1 MTNLDHMIES
11 DARDMVPRASW
22 RETAAVLVSLVASG
36 AFFVYAL
43 LQAVSA

>member
-22 RETAAVLVSLVASG
+22 RETAAVLVTCAAAL
-36 AFFVYAL
+36 AFFAWAFSVAW
-43 LQAVSA
+43 SS

>member
-1 MTNLDHMIES
+1 MTALDHMIES

-22 RETAAVLVSLVASG
+22 RETAAALVSLVVSG

-43 LQAVSA
+43 LQAVGS